1 MVLMKVLTIM
11 ALMVLS
17 LPPNS
22 YAEQLKSKRLILFQE
37 KVLLYPQ
44 SPTLAM
50 EVRRVSGQRVLAS
63 VFSIPTGTSIGRA
76 RIFSMT
82 HKDEVSFFF
91 GENDSN
97 GSIKFKDDYRNVIL
111 LNPQGGYRETVMYHP
126 TGDIEFLVAMVGHK
140 SSFTI
145 FNRERI
151 YGEGW

>member
-11 ALMVLS
+11 ALMVIS
-17 LPPNS
+17 ITPNS
-22 YAEQLKSKRLILFQE
+22 YAEQLKSKRLTLFQE

-44 SPTLAM
+44 SPTLGM
-50 EVRRVSGQRVLAS
+50 EVRRVSDQRVLAS
-63 VFSIPTGTSIGRA
+63 VFSIRSGIPIGRA

-82 HKDEVSFFF
+82 HNDEVFFL
-91 GENDSN
+91 GETDSN
-97 GSIKFKDDYRNVIL
+97 NNIKFKDDQRNVIL

>member
-63 VFSIPTGTSIGRA
+63 VFSIRSGIPIGRA

-82 HKDEVSFFF
+82 HNDEVFFL
-91 GENDSN
+91 GETDSN
-97 GSIKFKDDYRNVIL
+97 NNIKFKDD
-111 LNPQGGYRETVMYHP
+111 
-126 TGDIEFLVAMVGHK
+126 
-140 SSFTI
+140 
-145 FNRERI
+145 
-151 YGEGW
+151 